1 MSANPLLL
9 PIAVTA
15 GCGHNSALPSKFS
28 ALLYIMYAGLR
39 QSAPLSSPDGR

>member
-15 GCGHNSALPSKFS
+15 GRGHNSALPSKFS
-28 ALLYIMYAGLR
+28 ALLYIMYTGLR
-39 QSAPLSSPDGR
+39 QSARLSPPDGR

>member
-1 MSANPLLL
+1 MSANPLLP
-9 PIAVTA
+9 PIAATA
-15 GCGHNSALPSKFS
+15 GRGHNSALPSKFS